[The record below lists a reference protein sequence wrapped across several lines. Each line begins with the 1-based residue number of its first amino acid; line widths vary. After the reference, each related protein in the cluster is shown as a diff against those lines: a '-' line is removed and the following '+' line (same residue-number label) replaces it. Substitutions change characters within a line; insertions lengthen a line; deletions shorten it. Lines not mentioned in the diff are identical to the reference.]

1 MKKKVAKH
9 GLSVQFGTFPPKE
22 DRVFP
27 KGVSQG
33 HVTAFDCS
41 IKAKHVLF
49 ICVHIFFFKISV
61 MSIGENV
68 PKGKHEKKKNR
79 FAILTNMKY
88 YIVCYIHFIVQ
99 LCNCIVS
106 FLLCYLL

>member
-1 MKKKVAKH
+1 MC
-9 GLSVQFGTFPPKE
+9 Q
-22 DRVFP
+22 R
-27 KGVSQG
+27 
-33 HVTAFDCS
+33 
-41 IKAKHVLF
+41 
-49 ICVHIFFFKISV
+49 
-61 MSIGENV
+61 ENM
-68 PKGKHEKKKNR
+68 KKKNR

>member
-1 MKKKVAKH
+1 MSTSMESGKAAKYLDNIVRIDQSLYVFLDSHKADHRNEKKVATH

-49 ICVHIFFFKISV
+49 ICVHI
-61 MSIGENV
+61 
-68 PKGKHEKKKNR
+68 
-79 FAILTNMKY
+79 
-88 YIVCYIHFIVQ
+88 
-99 LCNCIVS
+99 
-106 FLLCYLL
+106 

>member
-1 MKKKVAKH
+1 
-9 GLSVQFGTFPPKE
+9 
-22 DRVFP
+22 
-27 KGVSQG
+27 
-33 HVTAFDCS
+33 
-41 IKAKHVLF
+41 
-49 ICVHIFFFKISV
+49 

-68 PKGKHEKKKNR
+68 PKGKHEKKNR

>member
-1 MKKKVAKH
+1 MKKKVATH

-49 ICVHIFFFKISV
+49 ICVHIFKKISV

-68 PKGKHEKKKNR
+68 PKGKHEKKNR

-88 YIVCYIHFIVQ
+88 YIVCYIHFIV
-99 LCNCIVS
+99 S

>member
-1 MKKKVAKH
+1 MKKKVATH

-49 ICVHIFFFKISV
+49 ICVHILKKNICYEYW
-61 MSIGENV
+61 GKCA
-68 PKGKHEKKKNR
+68 KGK
-79 FAILTNMKY
+79 T
-88 YIVCYIHFIVQ
+88 
-99 LCNCIVS
+99 
-106 FLLCYLL
+106 